1 MSCDPV
7 SASLMV
13 ASAAAGFVAQQQQ
26 ADDARKQYNEMGE
39 NARVNYNRMVGDA
52 AAQTNQ
58 EAAAASQQA
67 LQERANALE
76 AQGAV
81 NSVTAE
87 RGITGNSVQG
97 LLDEYS
103 QLESRSV
110 NDIRTNLQ
118 WGKEQQTRQLE
129 SARAGIISQLNQ
141 AKPGRGPSP
150 LAAALNLAGGLAQ
163 GADQMD
169 YRLKRNAYAEKV
181 K

>member
-1 MSCDPV
+1 
-7 SASLMV
+7 MV
-13 ASAAAGFVAQQQQ
+13 ASAAASFAAQQQQ
-26 ADDARKQYNEMGE
+26 ANDAKKQYNEMGE
-39 NARVNYNRMVGDA
+39 NARTNYNRMIGDT
-52 AAQTNQ
+52 AAQANQ
-58 EAAAASQQA
+58 DAAAASQQA
-67 LQERANALE
+67 LQERVNAVD

-81 NSVTAE
+81 NTVTAE
-87 RGITGNSVQG
+87 RGVTGNSVQG

-103 QLESRSV
+103 QMEARSV
-110 NDIRTNLQ
+110 GDIKTNLQ

-129 SARAGIISQLNQ
+129 SARAGIVSQLNQ

-169 YRLKRNAYAEKV
+169 YRMERNAYAKKV